1 MKDWSL
7 LVLRNGNGTAS
18 FLHSREG
25 VTQRDNLAIITYG
38 IGILPF
44 IKNLKQEI
52 SDITQPWYADDAR
65 ALGAFVRLD
74 TYFDSLTCQVQ
85 VKGYY
90 PELSKSILIVRPENP
105 EARKSVRSTSRV

>member
-1 MKDWSL
+1 MKDWSS
-7 LVLRNGNGTAS
+7 LVLRNGNLTAG

-25 VTQRDNLAIITYG
+25 VTQGDPLAMITYG

-65 ALGAFVRLD
+65 ALDTFVRLNA
-74 TYFDSLTCQVQ
+74 YYYLLTHQVPVQ
-85 VKGYY
+85 GYD
-90 PELSKSILIVRPENP
+90 P
-105 EARKSVRSTSRV
+105 